1 MISLTNNQFG
11 SAVMPSAALLL
22 AAAMLTGDP
31 GAAPIADDSSIMIDS
46 VLLTLVEQVEIPARE
61 AGVLA
66 EIKVREGQ
74 IVKQGDHL
82 AQIDD
87 TETRIELERAQL
99 EAAEAKRLATNDVPV
114 RVAQKT
120 YEVAQV
126 ELKRADETRDRFSK
140 TISQSELDER
150 RLKTEKSKLEVEQAE
165 HQFKT
170 AGHLASVAAN
180 DLELAER
187 KVERRRIL
195 SPLDGVLVKVYR
207 RPGEWVEPGEAV
219 LRVVRI
225 NPLRAEAFVDA
236 KRLKGDLTN
245 RPVRLSVDLPGRG
258 KTTFPGRLVFVSP
271 EVDPYNGQVRVWAE
285 IENRD
290 HLLSPGLRAN
300 MLVLPQ
306 DKVATEQD
314 TTTAV
319 DATATDAAP

>member
-1 MISLTNNQFG
+1 
-11 SAVMPSAALLL
+11 MPSAALLL

-31 GAAPIADDSSIMIDS
+31 GAAPLADDSSIMIDS

-66 EIKVREGQ
+66 EIQVREGQ
-74 IVKQGDHL
+74 IVEQGDHL

-87 TETRIELERAQL
+87 TEARIELERAKL
-99 EAAEAKRLATNDVPV
+99 EAAEAKRLATNDVLV

-150 RLKTEKSKLEVEQAE
+150 RLKTEKSKLEVEEAE
-165 HQFKT
+165 HRFKT

-180 DLELAER
+180 DQELAER

-236 KRLKGDLTN
+236 KLLGGDLTN

-271 EVDPYNGQVRVWAE
+271 EIDPYNGQVRVWAE

-300 MLVLPQ
+300 MLVLPA
-306 DKVATEQD
+306 DKVAAEQLG
-314 TTTAV
+314 TTSDV
-319 DATATDAAP
+319 GATAIDASP